1 MDRGARQ
8 SEPRARHVFVMM
20 HWRMQMNGPDTLL
33 KQEAVLLNGL
43 YIDPIGYQVKLGK
56 TELDLTLKEFE
67 LLYLLVCNRGKVV
80 RRSEILK
87 VVATGGKVDQAK
99 AINIMIC
106 RLRKKIEVNP
116 HRPKR
121 IITVSRLGYKLREQ
135 NT

>member
-1 MDRGARQ
+1 MDRN
-8 SEPRARHVFVMM
+8 VFVMM

-67 LLYLLVCNRGKVV
+67 LLYLLVCNRGEVV

>member
-1 MDRGARQ
+1 MDRN
-8 SEPRARHVFVMM
+8 VFVMM

-33 KQEAVLLNGL
+33 KQEAVLLNDL

>member
-1 MDRGARQ
+1 MD
-8 SEPRARHVFVMM
+8 HNVFVMM
-20 HWRMQMNGPDTLL
+20 HWRMQMNGPDLLL
-33 KQEAVLLNGL
+33 KQEAVLLNDL

-87 VVATGGKVDQAK
+87 VVTTGGKVDQAK
-99 AINIMIC
+99 AINIIIC
-106 RLRKKIEVNP
+106 RRRKKIEVNP

>member
-1 MDRGARQ
+1 MVRN
-8 SEPRARHVFVMM
+8 VFVMM

-33 KQEAVLLNGL
+33 KQEAVLLNDL

-87 VVATGGKVDQAK
+87 VVATGGKVTQAK

>member
-1 MDRGARQ
+1 MD
-8 SEPRARHVFVMM
+8 HNVFVMM
-20 HWRMQMNGPDTLL
+20 HWRMQMNGPDLLL
-33 KQEAVLLNGL
+33 KQEAVLLNDL

>member
-1 MDRGARQ
+1 MDRN
-8 SEPRARHVFVMM
+8 VFVMM

-33 KQEAVLLNGL
+33 KQEAVLLNDL

-56 TELDLTLKEFE
+56 TELNLTLKEFE

-87 VVATGGKVDQAK
+87 VVATGGKVTQAK

-106 RLRKKIEVNP
+106 RLRKKIEINP

>member
-1 MDRGARQ
+1 
-8 SEPRARHVFVMM
+8 
-20 HWRMQMNGPDTLL
+20 MNGPDLLL
-33 KQEAVLLNGL
+33 KQEAVLLNDL

-99 AINIMIC
+99 AINIIIC
-106 RLRKKIEVNP
+106 RRRKKIEVNP

>member
-1 MDRGARQ
+1 MDRN
-8 SEPRARHVFVMM
+8 VFVMM

-33 KQEAVLLNGL
+33 KQEAVLLNDL

-87 VVATGGKVDQAK
+87 VVATGGKVTQAK

-106 RLRKKIEVNP
+106 RLRKKIEINP

>member
-1 MDRGARQ
+1 MRKTHEIQ
-8 SEPRARHVFVMM
+8 TYLT
-20 HWRMQMNGPDTLL
+20 DTEHLVNAL
-33 KQEAVLLNGL
+33 
-43 YIDPIGYQVKLGK
+43 K

-87 VVATGGKVDQAK
+87 VVTTGGKVDQAK
-99 AINIMIC
+99 AINIIIC
-106 RLRKKIEVNP
+106 RRRKKIEVNP

>member
-1 MDRGARQ
+1 MDRN
-8 SEPRARHVFVMM
+8 VFVMM

-33 KQEAVLLNGL
+33 KQEAVLLNDL

-56 TELDLTLKEFE
+56 TELNLTLKEFE

-87 VVATGGKVDQAK
+87 VVATGGKVTQAK

>member
-1 MDRGARQ
+1 MDRN
-8 SEPRARHVFVMM
+8 VFVMM
-20 HWRMQMNGPDTLL
+20 HWRMQMNGPDILL
-33 KQEAVLLNGL
+33 KQEAVLLNDL

>member
-1 MDRGARQ
+1 MDRN
-8 SEPRARHVFVMM
+8 VFVMM

-33 KQEAVLLNGL
+33 KQEAVLLNDL

-87 VVATGGKVDQAK
+87 VVTTGGKVDQAK

>member
-1 MDRGARQ
+1 MDRN
-8 SEPRARHVFVMM
+8 VFVMM
-20 HWRMQMNGPDTLL
+20 HWRMQMNGPDILL
-33 KQEAVLLNGL
+33 KQEAVLLNDL

-67 LLYLLVCNRGKVV
+67 LLYLLVCNRGEVV

>member
-1 MDRGARQ
+1 MDRN
-8 SEPRARHVFVMM
+8 VFVMM
-20 HWRMQMNGPDTLL
+20 HWRMQMNGPDLLL
-33 KQEAVLLNGL
+33 KQEAVLLNDL

-67 LLYLLVCNRGKVV
+67 LLYLLVCNRGEVV

-87 VVATGGKVDQAK
+87 VVATSGKVDQAK

>member
-1 MDRGARQ
+1 MDRN
-8 SEPRARHVFVMM
+8 VFVMM

-33 KQEAVLLNGL
+33 KQEAVLLNDL

-87 VVATGGKVDQAK
+87 VVATGGKVTQAK

>member
-1 MDRGARQ
+1 MDRN
-8 SEPRARHVFVMM
+8 VFVMM

-33 KQEAVLLNGL
+33 KQEAVLLNDL

-67 LLYLLVCNRGKVV
+67 LLYLLVCNRGEVV